1 MVTAGPT
8 REYIDPVRFITNR
21 SSGKQGYAIADELQ
35 KNGFETMLISG
46 PTNLKS
52 PEGVKILNVNS
63 ANEMYK
69 KTIENL
75 PVDVA
80 IFTAAVSDFRVKEIN
95 SDKIKKENLE
105 RIDVEKTKD
114 ILDYTS
120 KHNKLRPKLVV
131 GFAAETKNLDQNS
144 RKKLEE
150 KNCDW
155 IVANDVGNKQIG
167 FDSEY
172 NEVKIF
178 HRNKEDIENISITTK
193 EMIAKR
199 LVEKIS
205 DELKANG

>member
-1 MVTAGPT
+1 MYEKT
-8 REYIDPVRFITNR
+8 
-21 SSGKQGYAIADELQ
+21 
-35 KNGFETMLISG
+35 
-46 PTNLKS
+46 
-52 PEGVKILNVNS
+52 VK
-63 ANEMYK
+63 
-69 KTIENL
+69 NL

-120 KHNKLRPKLVV
+120 KHNKLRPRLVV

-205 DELKANG
+205 NELKANG

>member
-1 MVTAGPT
+1 M
-8 REYIDPVRFITNR
+8 
-21 SSGKQGYAIADELQ
+21 
-35 KNGFETMLISG
+35 
-46 PTNLKS
+46 
-52 PEGVKILNVNS
+52 
-63 ANEMYK
+63 
-69 KTIENL
+69 
-75 PVDVA
+75 
-80 IFTAAVSDFRVKEIN
+80 
-95 SDKIKKENLE
+95 
-105 RIDVEKTKD
+105 
-114 ILDYTS
+114 
-120 KHNKLRPKLVV
+120 RPKLVV

>member
-105 RIDVEKTKD
+105 RIDVE
-114 ILDYTS
+114 
-120 KHNKLRPKLVV
+120 
-131 GFAAETKNLDQNS
+131 NL
-144 RKKLEE
+144 
-150 KNCDW
+150 
-155 IVANDVGNKQIG
+155 I
-167 FDSEY
+167 
-172 NEVKIF
+172 
-178 HRNKEDIENISITTK
+178 ITQ
-193 EMIAKR
+193 
-199 LVEKIS
+199 
-205 DELKANG
+205 